1 MTNMYLFLKTK
12 MYTFETAWENP
23 KYTEEF
29 TFLAFFLPKDNLFFV
44 IYSPS
49 CEAIITVFMVSL
61 STEQFKLSS
70 LLSCD
75 KCLLWPAN
83 ILHRKTPSPAAVTEW
98 GASTQEDQPHRC
110 VLLKTRALKGTA
122 SDAPRISPSG
132 PGNPGC
138 FKVAGPQSKRNQKQ
152 VASRHC
158 HPAGPK
164 SLMGYFTKPIS
175 PALFSRPVLILL
187 TFMVSVHPSCLYS
200 KVVLLL
206 MRE

>member
-70 LLSCD
+70 LLSRD
-75 KCLLWPAN
+75 KCL
-83 ILHRKTPSPAAVTEW
+83 
-98 GASTQEDQPHRC
+98 EDQPHRC
-110 VLLKTRALKGTA
+110 ALLKTRALKETA
-122 SDAPRISPSG
+122 SDAQRISPSG

-138 FKVAGPQSKRNQKQ
+138 FKVAGPQPKRNQKQ
-152 VASRHC
+152 VASRHRL
-158 HPAGPK
+158 PAGPK

-187 TFMVSVHPSCLYS
+187 PFMVSLHPSCLYS